1 MLDQLTIIAKDQRRI
16 EIANTSCGI
25 DKTKT
30 YWKKVGPELPSLRTL
45 IESEDVARWIAAMA
59 DIRHAAAHR
68 AMALPSALVTHTEES
83 QLSDDAVRARLREED
98 PEFYEM
104 LSDEP
109 ETLRA
114 FENVQIPLWRANR
127 LKTLA
132 DNVVI
137 VRGRHGTYIRGAVIS
152 IDYDLSML
160 ERIIEAFYSTVFVDV
175 EPPEIATPPNP

>member
-1 MLDQLTIIAKDQRRI
+1 
-16 EIANTSCGI
+16 
-25 DKTKT
+25 
-30 YWKKVGPELPSLRTL
+30 
-45 IESEDVARWIAAMA
+45 
-59 DIRHAAAHR
+59 
-68 AMALPSALVTHTEES
+68 
-83 QLSDDAVRARLREED
+83 
-98 PEFYEM
+98 M